1 MRRRN
6 CGRTAAE
13 DAAADWSRRGHV
25 MPRVLLSS
33 GLGHAKLVLHTRL
46 AAEDAAVDAARDTE
60 RRHEH
65 VHQHHEVEQVGGG
78 VLPQRHL
85 AERQP
90 LQLVLGVLLD
100 AVITITITEI
110 KTGLTKMCFS

>member
-1 MRRRN
+1 M
-6 CGRTAAE
+6 T
-13 DAAADWSRRGHV
+13 S
-25 MPRVLLSS
+25 P
-33 GLGHAKLVLHTRL
+33 
-46 AAEDAAVDAARDTE
+46 
-60 RRHEH
+60 
-65 VHQHHEVEQVGGG
+65 EVEQVGGG